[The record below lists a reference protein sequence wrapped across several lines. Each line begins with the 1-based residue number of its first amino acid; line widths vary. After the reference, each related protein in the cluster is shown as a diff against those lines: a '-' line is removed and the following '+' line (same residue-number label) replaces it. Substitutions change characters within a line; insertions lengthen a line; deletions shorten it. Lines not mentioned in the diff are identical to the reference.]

1 MRQLTTEC
9 VTRLVA
15 VARTPQG
22 TSHCCTGRCLHSIER
37 LPKIRQQ
44 KVSWSISSR
53 SLFSKK
59 EDVLVTPP
67 SSSDATPKVATTTEA
82 SAGTTRDTPSQR
94 LLEYAKQ
101 FSKSLYAVTR
111 DSTITTISWAGSKV
125 SLLIKENSNRITRKV
140 QASIGSTQASILDKT
155 QGFRK
160 TIVSKICD
168 SMESLVHSVAMPIQ
182 SIGKY
187 IVNLWR
193 TTPIWNRF
201 FWWSL
206 SAIAVY
212 GIATT
217 VPKEIVKYAII
228 SSKTT
233 AVPPTESG
241 SSSRSDDD
249 VRKVVPEG

>member
-1 MRQLTTEC
+1 MQLLKLQRQLKLRRGQQEI
-9 VTRLVA
+9 
-15 VARTPQG
+15 
-22 TSHCCTGRCLHSIER
+22 HHS
-37 LPKIRQQ
+37 
-44 KVSWSISSR
+44 
-53 SLFSKK
+53 
-59 EDVLVTPP
+59 
-67 SSSDATPKVATTTEA
+67 
-82 SAGTTRDTPSQR
+82 SQR

-101 FSKSLYAVTR
+101 FSKSLYGVTR
-111 DSTITTISWAGSKV
+111 DSTVTTISWVGSKV
-125 SLLIKENSNRITRKV
+125 SLLIKENSNRINQKV
-140 QASIGSTQASILDKT
+140 QASIGSTQARILDKT

-160 TIVSKICD
+160 TIASKIRY
-168 SMESLVHSVAMPIQ
+168 SMESVVHSVAMPIQ
-182 SIGKY
+182 SVGKY

-233 AVPPTESG
+233 VAPATENG
-241 SSSRSDDD
+241 SSRRLDDD
-249 VRKVVPEG
+249 ARKVVPEG